1 MDIDGSFE
9 LNVERNGWGDITLV
23 LRRHDLRIDLDP
35 DDAARICRDVWAAL
49 GRAQPADEG
58 HARLAG

>member
-9 LNVERNGWGDITLV
+9 LTVNSTAWGDISLV

-35 DDAARICRDVWAAL
+35 AEAARICQEVWAAL
-49 GRAQPADEG
+49 GRDQPPISDRA
-58 HARLAG
+58 A